1 MKRFALFIL
10 FFSLIQTSVL
20 AQNETIDIS
29 GNNTSSSYVTY
40 DKDISIPASKTVDV
54 LMSRY
59 TYFNSKITGTGVLN
73 LYAGGERCYLG
84 TAKGAS
90 YPNWNS
96 FRGDVHIYPYKE
108 KTPSAGY
115 YGIVMAHGGKT
126 FTVEDV
132 EGSLKSGKVNTMM
145 ENNRVTLHEGATMV
159 CESGT
164 RGFRFGELKTEK
176 GSLIQGYMKKGTYY
190 SYFLV
195 GCLNTD
201 ATLAGKIA

>member
-73 LYAGGERCYLG
+73 LYAGAFTYL
-84 TAKGAS
+84 
-90 YPNWNS
+90 
-96 FRGDVHIYPYKE
+96 F
-108 KTPSAGY
+108 
-115 YGIVMAHGGKT
+115 
-126 FTVEDV
+126 
-132 EGSLKSGKVNTMM
+132 
-145 ENNRVTLHEGATMV
+145 
-159 CESGT
+159 C
-164 RGFRFGELKTEK
+164 
-176 GSLIQGYMKKGTYY
+176 
-190 SYFLV
+190 
-195 GCLNTD
+195 
-201 ATLAGKIA
+201 